1 MAESNIAAI
10 FLNMGKVA
18 IGRKLILK
26 TNDYF
31 RKACHEGI
39 DN

>member
-10 FLNMGKVA
+10 LLNMNKPSVA
-18 IGRKLILK
+18 RKMILK

-31 RKACHEGI
+31 RKACH
-39 DN
+39 